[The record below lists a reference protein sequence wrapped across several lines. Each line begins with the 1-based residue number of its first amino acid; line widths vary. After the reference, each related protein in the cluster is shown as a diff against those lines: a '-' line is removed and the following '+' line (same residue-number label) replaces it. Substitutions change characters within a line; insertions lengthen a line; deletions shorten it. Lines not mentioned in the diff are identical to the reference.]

1 MRFIKQMKVF
11 TYSQAP
17 TLVSTICRI
26 CGCGSRTCSFHPLPF
41 PHHSLLRQLSDC
53 CSVMLNI
60 PAGLA
65 PSPGTPLFCI
75 SSPKERDTPPIYN
88 EMATPSAEILEQ
100 SYRTHHQMTHA
111 MYLSTLV
118 VTKFY
123 ELSDRNNRNLSLAF
137 LGAGRFRLDLALG
150 YRERLLSWCVD
161 CHHLLPHVTI
171 L

>member
-1 MRFIKQMKVF
+1 MVLG
-11 TYSQAP
+11 QAHSILCPSP
-17 TLVSTICRI
+17 TIRSVC
-26 CGCGSRTCSFHPLPF
+26 
-41 PHHSLLRQLSDC
+41 QLSDC

-123 ELSDRNNRNLSLAF
+123 RLSDRNNRNLSLAF